1 MVGGESEKRK
11 VVVVVGGGVAGALL
25 AKNMQFDADVVL
37 IDPKEYFEIPWAC
50 LRSMVEPSFAER
62 ILINHT
68 DYLSNGRIITSRATG
83 ITESEVFT
91 EDGQTILYDYLVLAT
106 GHADP
111 TPRSRKDRLEQFQ
124 QDPTPRSRKD
134 RLEQFQQ
141 DNATIKS
148 SSSVLII
155 GGGRMGVELAG
166 EISVDYPE
174 KKVTL
179 IHKGPRLLE
188 FIGAKASNKALKWL
202 KLKGVDV
209 LLEQSV
215 DLDSITEGE
224 RVFTTSAGKSVSAD
238 CHFVCVGRPLG
249 STWLQETFL
258 KESLDKSKRLMV
270 DKNLRVK
277 GRRNIFAIGDI
288 TDIHE
293 IKLGYLAQ
301 DQAAVV
307 AKNLKLLL
315 KGGRESKLA
324 TYKPAPAMAVVSLGR
339 KRGVAQLPFTA
350 ISGRLPGMFKSKD
363 LFVGRTRKMMGVGPR
378 VV

>member
-106 GHADP
+106 GHA
-111 TPRSRKDRLEQFQ
+111 
-124 QDPTPRSRKD
+124 DPTPRSRKD